1 MRKISLLL
9 HCYFYFDISIFF
21 FSKAR
26 RKLTNCELCM
36 HLRPFIIFNKN
47 IKIGRSIHAGYMP
60 VEENLL
66 HYYVVRAFLTIRL
79 TTSPSPCVGKR
90 ISRYAFNVRTM
101 YKGSDLCFRS
111 LVFLVN
117 TFLTIALRKISSKL
131 HAKQTKHEGIEIWY
145 HVWIW
150 IYSYLC
156 VRVGKKKGK
165 CDKYVKRNYNR
176 LIFFL

>member
-1 MRKISLLL
+1 
-9 HCYFYFDISIFF
+9 
-21 FSKAR
+21 
-26 RKLTNCELCM
+26 M
-36 HLRPFIIFNKN
+36 HLRPFIIFSKN
-47 IKIGRSIHAGYMP
+47 IKIGRSIHAGYATWRKP
-60 VEENLL
+60 FTLL
-66 HYYVVRAFLTIRL
+66 RCIVVRAFLTIRL

-156 VRVGKKKGK
+156 VRVGKKKEK
-165 CDKYVKRNYNR
+165 
-176 LIFFL
+176 L